1 MLLEKR
7 AYLMEGVYIIMPIVL
22 GIIAGGTTVYKI
34 CRNNRIDRKNRDEFE
49 QTADLTES
57 NFEKKVHEK
66 TFHIIQDIVIVHTDE
81 KI

>member
-1 MLLEKR
+1 
-7 AYLMEGVYIIMPIVL
+7 MEGVYIIVPVVV
-22 GIIAGGTTVYKI
+22 GVIAGGIIVYKI
-34 CRNNRIDRKNRDEFE
+34 KKNNRIDRKKRDEFE